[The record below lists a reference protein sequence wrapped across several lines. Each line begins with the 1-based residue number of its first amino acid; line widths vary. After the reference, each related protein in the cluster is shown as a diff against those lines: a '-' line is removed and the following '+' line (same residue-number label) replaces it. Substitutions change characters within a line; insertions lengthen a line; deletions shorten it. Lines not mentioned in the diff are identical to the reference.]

1 MKHQYKQLLRS
12 GNFMTGFVIFVAL
25 LIFTLLYPVFVPGNP
40 LQMIGFN
47 SFIPPGTYVSLYDS
61 LDDSVFVYTLR
72 VPGADEA
79 RMDNLLPDDSR
90 QSMVEWL
97 IRAGIP
103 EDEIDITDTHGLL
116 DLWWNYYDSEER
128 LDGMTIADHRY
139 YQRLDNRVSGIF
151 DIMDVHIYTMDPETE
166 EYQFHGAISTTDHV
180 NLRDVVNVVRL
191 PLGTDNFGRN
201 MLTQLVAATV
211 TSLRI
216 GLIAGSIATL
226 IGLTLGLI
234 AGYKG
239 GIIDEIIM
247 FFSNLFT
254 VIPGFVILILIA
266 YSIGQAGRS
275 ITAVGV
281 VIGLTAWVWTT
292 RSIRSQVLSLRN
304 RDHVNL
310 SKLSGHSMPR
320 ILVNDI
326 LPYIVSYVVMAFILQ
341 VSSAILAEA
350 GLSMLGL
357 GPRTTDVPTLGIM
370 MNWAM
375 TYSAHLTGA
384 WWAYYPVLLVIALI
398 SFSLNLINTG
408 LDQVFNPQLRD

>member
-1 MKHQYKQLLRS
+1 
-12 GNFMTGFVIFVAL
+12 MTGFIIIVSL
-25 LIFTLLYPVFVPGNP
+25 LAFTFIYPIFVPGNP

-47 SFIPPGTYVSLYDS
+47 SFIPPGTYVSLYDAV
-61 LDDSVFVYTLR
+61 DDSVFIYTLR
-72 VPGADEA
+72 IPGAEEA
-79 RMDNLLPDDSR
+79 RMDNMLPAESR
-90 QSMVEWL
+90 LSMKEWL
-97 IRAGIP
+97 VRSGIE
-103 EDEIDITDTHGLL
+103 EDEIDITDTNALL
-116 DLWWNYYDSEER
+116 ELWWNYYDPDER
-128 LDGMTIADHRY
+128 LEGMTLADHRY
-139 YQRLDNRVSGIF
+139 YQRLDARVDGVF
-151 DIMDVHIYTMDPETE
+151 DVVDIHIYTLDYATE
-166 EYQFHGAISTTDHV
+166 EYQFHSAITSTDHV
-180 NLRDVVNVVRL
+180 NLREVVNVHRL
-191 PLGTDNFGRN
+191 PLGTCNFGRN
-201 MLTQLVAATV
+201 MLTQLVAAIA

-216 GLIAGSIATL
+216 GLIAGSIATF
-226 IGLTLGLI
+226 IGLTLGLL
-234 AGYKG
+234 AGYVG
-239 GIIDEIIM
+239 GIVDDIIM
-247 FFSNLFT
+247 FFSNIFT

-275 ITAVGV
+275 VTAVGV
-281 VIGLTAWVWTT
+281 VIGITAWVWTT

-310 SKLSGHSMPR
+310 SKLSGHSLPR

-341 VSSAILAEA
+341 VSTAILAEA

-408 LDQVFNPQLRD
+408 LDQVFNPQLRN

>member
-12 GNFMTGFVIFVAL
+12 GNFMTGFIIFVAL
-25 LIFTLLYPVFVPGNP
+25 LIFTFLYPIFVPGNP

-79 RMDNLLPDDSR
+79 RMDNLLSDDSR

-103 EDEIDITDTHGLL
+103 EDEIDIEYTHGLL
-116 DLWWNYYDSEER
+116 DLWWNYYDPEER
-128 LDGMTIADHRY
+128 LDGMTLADHRY

-166 EYQFHGAISTTDHV
+166 EYQFHGAINTTDHV

-201 MLTQLVAATV
+201 MLTQLVAAIV

-310 SKLSGHSMPR
+310 SKLSGHSMPK

>member
-1 MKHQYKQLLRS
+1 
-12 GNFMTGFVIFVAL
+12 
-25 LIFTLLYPVFVPGNP
+25 
-40 LQMIGFN
+40 
-47 SFIPPGTYVSLYDS
+47 
-61 LDDSVFVYTLR
+61 
-72 VPGADEA
+72 
-79 RMDNLLPDDSR
+79 
-90 QSMVEWL
+90 
-97 IRAGIP
+97 
-103 EDEIDITDTHGLL
+103 
-116 DLWWNYYDSEER
+116 
-128 LDGMTIADHRY
+128 
-139 YQRLDNRVSGIF
+139 
-151 DIMDVHIYTMDPETE
+151 
-166 EYQFHGAISTTDHV
+166 
-180 NLRDVVNVVRL
+180 
-191 PLGTDNFGRN
+191 
-201 MLTQLVAATV
+201 MLTQLVAAIA

-226 IGLTLGLI
+226 IGLTLGLL
-234 AGYKG
+234 AGYVG
-239 GIIDEIIM
+239 GIVDDIIM
-247 FFSNLFT
+247 FFSNIFT

-275 ITAVGV
+275 VTAVGV
-281 VIGLTAWVWTT
+281 VIGITAWVWTT

-310 SKLSGHSMPR
+310 SKLSGHSLPR

-341 VSSAILAEA
+341 VSTAILAEA

-408 LDQVFNPQLRD
+408 LDQVFNPQLRN

>member
-1 MKHQYKQLLRS
+1 MRHQYKQLLRS
-12 GNFMTGFVIFVAL
+12 GNFMTGFIILASL
-25 LIFTLLYPVFVPGNP
+25 LIFTALYPIFVPGNP
-40 LQMIGFN
+40 LAMIGFN

-61 LDDSVFVYTLR
+61 VDESVFVYTLR
-72 VPGADEA
+72 IPGADEA
-79 RMDNLLPDDSR
+79 RIDNLLPQESR
-90 QSMVEWL
+90 ESMRDWL

-103 EDEIDITDTHGLL
+103 EEEIDITYAHTVLE
-116 DLWWNYYDSEER
+116 LWWANYDPEER
-128 LDGMTIADHRY
+128 LEGMTLADHRY
-139 YQRLDNRVSGIF
+139 YQRLDNRVSRIF
-151 DIMDVHIYTMDPETE
+151 DISDIHLYRLNPETE
-166 EYQFHGAISTTDHV
+166 EVEFSTAITTTDHV
-180 NLRDVVNVVRL
+180 NLRDVVNVHRL

-201 MLTQLVAATV
+201 MLTQLVAAIG

-216 GLIAGSIATL
+216 GLIAGGIATL
-226 IGLTLGLI
+226 IGLTLGLL
-234 AGYKG
+234 AGYIG
-239 GIIDEIIM
+239 GIVDDIIM

-275 ITAVGV
+275 VTAVGV
-281 VIGLTAWVWTT
+281 VIGVTAWVWTT

-310 SKLSGHSMPR
+310 SKLSGHSVPR

-341 VSSAILAEA
+341 VSTAILAEA

-398 SFSLNLINTG
+398 SFSLNLMNTG
-408 LDQVFNPQLRD
+408 LDQVFNPQLRS